1 MTDRFTDSFTHR
13 SSRWLRASRAVAVI
27 TALAVAA
34 LHLPAAPVRAQE
46 KDPAAALPIIRDA
59 EIEQLLRD
67 YTQPVLRVA
76 GLGQRNI
83 RVVVINDR
91 SFNAFVVDAKRIFVN
106 TGALTDAET
115 PNQIIGVLA
124 HETGHIAG
132 GHLSKLRAELANAQT
147 ASILAMLLGIGAVAA
162 TAASRGGVG
171 GNPMAAVAG
180 PQSVIMRSL
189 MAYQRQQ
196 EEQADRAGVNFL
208 TQSGQSA
215 KGMYDT
221 FKRFADQ
228 ALFASRYVDPYVQS
242 HPMPAERIAALAEV
256 ARSNPYWDKKDPPE
270 LQLRHDMVR
279 AKLSGFLDRPDTLMR
294 RYPPSNTSL
303 PARYARA
310 VSSYRHSDLRSA
322 LAQIDGLIQ
331 AEPNNPYF
339 YELKGQALTE
349 TGHGREALAPLRH
362 AISLAPDPTLI
373 RVMLGQALVSTED
386 PAMAEEAIVNL
397 RKALAADAE
406 IPDAYDH
413 LAMAYG
419 RRGDLAEADLASA
432 QAAFNRGNLATARQ
446 LASRAKG
453 RFPVGSPGW
462 VKADDIASVK
472 PPPQR
477 RMMP

>member
-1 MTDRFTDSFTHR
+1 MTDRFTDSFRHR

-397 RKALAADAE
+397 RKALAADSE

>member
-1 MTDRFTDSFTHR
+1 MTDKFPHK
-13 SSRWLRASRAVAVI
+13 SSRWLRAPRAVAVI

-34 LHLPAAPVRAQE
+34 VHLPAAPVSAQE

-67 YTQPVLRVA
+67 YTQPVLKVA

-180 PQSVIMRSL
+180 PQGVIMRSL

-256 ARSNPYWDKKDPPE
+256 ARSNPYWEKKDPPE

-362 AISLAPDPTLI
+362 AIAIAPDPTLI

-432 QAAFNRGNLATARQ
+432 QAAFNRGNVPTAKQ

-472 PPPQR
+472 APQQR

>member
-256 ARSNPYWDKKDPPE
+256 ARSNPYLGQEGPTGTATAARYGAR
-270 LQLRHDMVR
+270 QAVR
-279 AKLSGFLDRPDTLMR
+279 LPGSA
-294 RYPPSNTSL
+294 RYPDAALSAEQHQPSGALRPRGFKL
-303 PARYARA
+303 PP
-310 VSSYRHSDLRSA
+310 LRSA
-322 LAQIDGLIQ
+322 QCSGADRRVD
-331 AEPNNPYF
+331 P
-339 YELKGQALTE
+339 
-349 TGHGREALAPLRH
+349 GRA
-362 AISLAPDPTLI
+362 
-373 RVMLGQALVSTED
+373 
-386 PAMAEEAIVNL
+386 
-397 RKALAADAE
+397 
-406 IPDAYDH
+406 
-413 LAMAYG
+413 
-419 RRGDLAEADLASA
+419 
-432 QAAFNRGNLATARQ
+432 
-446 LASRAKG
+446 
-453 RFPVGSPGW
+453 
-462 VKADDIASVK
+462 
-472 PPPQR
+472 
-477 RMMP
+477 